1 MNTEHSNPTGTQ
13 LGAASKS
20 IRVLVAEDNTVN
32 QTFISH
38 VLTQLGISFKL
49 VADGVQ
55 AVQAVNEEKFD
66 LVLMDFQMPNMGGL
80 EACRRI
86 IAQPGHADLPIVGL
100 TAETIGDIQSMCL
113 AAGMREYISKPFKR
127 SDIEAVLARL
137 KFNVSPIPMQ
147 NFDHDKELLKTTID
161 MIAAEIP
168 QLADETEKQ
177 LLAMNLSE
185 AKRALHTLKGH
196 CKLVGELA
204 FADFIQQLENQLAQN
219 QLPAADSIEH
229 LKTNLRV
236 LQQRLR
242 LLSQ

>member
-32 QTFISH
+32 QTFIAH
-38 VLTQLGISFKL
+38 VLTQLGISFRL

-55 AVQAVNEEKFD
+55 AVQAVNQEKFD

-127 SDIEAVLARL
+127 SDIEALFARL

>member
-1 MNTEHSNPTGTQ
+1 MTTEHSNPTSTQ
-13 LGAASKS
+13 FGAASKS

-32 QTFISH
+32 QTFIAH

-49 VADGVQ
+49 AADGVQ
-55 AVQAVNEEKFD
+55 AVQAVNQEKFD

-80 EACRRI
+80 EACRKI
-86 IAQPGHADLPIVGL
+86 IEQPGHADLPIVGL

-127 SDIEAVLARL
+127 SDIEALLARL

-168 QLADETEKQ
+168 QLADEIEKQ

-204 FADFIQQLENQLAQN
+204 FVDFIQQLENQLAQG
-219 QLPAADSIEH
+219 QLPAINSMEH

>member
-100 TAETIGDIQSMCL
+100 TAETIGDIQSMCM

-204 FADFIQQLENQLAQN
+204 FADFIQQLENQLGQN
-219 QLPAADSIEH
+219 QLPVADSIEH

>member
-1 MNTEHSNPTGTQ
+1 MNTEYSDSTGEPFGT
-13 LGAASKS
+13 ASKG
-20 IRVLVAEDNTVN
+20 IRVLVAEDNMVN
-32 QTFISH
+32 QTFIAH

-49 VADGVQ
+49 VADGIQ
-55 AVQAVNEEKFD
+55 AVQAVDEEKFD

-100 TAETIGDIQSMCL
+100 TAETIGDIQSMCM